1 LKNKHIMIAIFI
13 VFLWGFNFVALKITV
28 TYLPPIFSAAF
39 RFLLISIPWIF
50 IFKKPKITVFQFIT
64 IPLTLGVFQYSLLY
78 YGMSL
83 GLSSG
88 LSAVVLQ
95 TQAFFAV
102 FFASVLMKEKLKS
115 REIYGLIV
123 GASGVLILFLLN
135 DGDFKIESVLIILI
149 AAISL
154 GIANIQ
160 LKGLGDI
167 NMVSFLIWMSPIASI
182 LLFIISYIFEFDDIK
197 NIEVTKIELK
207 VIVSVLYTAYFSYV
221 VGFTLWQ
228 YLLNKYNSVKVTPF
242 GLLVPIT
249 GSLFGFLFLGEI
261 IEWYQVLSG
270 IIIMSGLMLI
280 INKQNKE

>member
-1 LKNKHIMIAIFI
+1 MKNKHIMMAIFI
-13 VFLWGFNFVALKITV
+13 VFLWGLNFVALKTTV

-50 IFKKPKITVFQFIT
+50 IFKKPKIPVFQFIT

-78 YGMSL
+78 YGMSM

-95 TQAFFAV
+95 TQSFFSV
-102 FFASVLMKEKLKS
+102 FISSVLMKEKLKS
-115 REIYGLIV
+115 REIIGLIV
-123 GASGVLILFLLN
+123 GATGVLILFLLN
-135 DGDFKIESVLIILI
+135 DGDFKFESVLIILI
-149 AAISL
+149 AAISW

-160 LKGLGDI
+160 LKELGDI

-207 VIVSVLYTAYFSYV
+207 VIISVLYTAYLSMV

-228 YLLNKYNSVKVTPF
+228 HLLNKYNSVRVTPF

-249 GSLFGFLFLGEI
+249 GSLFGYLFLGEI
-261 IEWYQVLSG
+261 LEWYQVLSG
-270 IIIMSGLMLI
+270 MIIISGLMLI
-280 INKQNKE
+280 INKQNKG

>member
-1 LKNKHIMIAIFI
+1 MIAIFI

-50 IFKKPKITVFQFIT
+50 IFKKPKISVFQFIT
-64 IPLTLGVFQYSLLY
+64 IPLTLGVFQYSFLY

-95 TQAFFAV
+95 TQAFFTV

>member
-1 LKNKHIMIAIFI
+1 MIAIFI

-280 INKQNKE
+280 INQQNKE